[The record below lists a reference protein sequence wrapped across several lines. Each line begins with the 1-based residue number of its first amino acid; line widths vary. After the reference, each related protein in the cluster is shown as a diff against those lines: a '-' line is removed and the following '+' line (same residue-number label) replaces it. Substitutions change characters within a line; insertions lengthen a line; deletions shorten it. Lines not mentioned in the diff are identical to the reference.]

1 MSQVI
6 PLIMII
12 EGVVIDYR
20 LHFRVLYGEYLQTYK
35 GTDNTMS
42 QRIVDAIAMGPN
54 SNLQGGIRYFSL
66 DTGRILQQAWRDIMI
81 YKMLVGVISWINYL
95 AK

>member
-35 GTDNTMS
+35 GTDNTIS
-42 QRIVDAIAMGPN
+42 QRIVNAIAMGPN

-66 DTGRILQQAWRDIMI
+66 DTGRILQQAWHDIMI
-81 YKMLVGVISWINYL
+81 YKILVGVLSWINYL

>member
-1 MSQVI
+1 VSQVI

-66 DTGRILQQAWRDIMI
+66 DTGRILQQA
-81 YKMLVGVISWINYL
+81 
-95 AK
+95 

>member
-1 MSQVI
+1 MLQVI

-35 GTDNTMS
+35 GTDNAMS

-81 YKMLVGVISWINYL
+81 YKMLVGVIS
-95 AK
+95 